1 MHKTTKTNDAQQN
14 KGYELPFMLSQWFS
28 IQKICRLAEESSF
41 LRAERESCILIFLFR
56 QNVDFP
62 CRGLS
67 NIIHLHYVGFRH
79 QANGSL
85 HFSYPP
91 AISIVF
97 LAKNVNHITT
107 FKWQFIRKSSCA
119 VPQTL
124 VKISIIGAFIS
135 WEEEREN
142 KS

>member
-1 MHKTTKTNDAQQN
+1 MRKITKTHDAQQN
-14 KGYELPFMLSQWFS
+14 KE
-28 IQKICRLAEESSF
+28 RLGAVTHASPVGLNPEHLQSSRRSF
-41 LRAERESCILIFLFR
+41 L
-56 QNVDFP
+56 P
-62 CRGLS
+62 GLS

-107 FKWQFIRKSSCA
+107 FK
-119 VPQTL
+119 
-124 VKISIIGAFIS
+124 
-135 WEEEREN
+135 
-142 KS
+142 